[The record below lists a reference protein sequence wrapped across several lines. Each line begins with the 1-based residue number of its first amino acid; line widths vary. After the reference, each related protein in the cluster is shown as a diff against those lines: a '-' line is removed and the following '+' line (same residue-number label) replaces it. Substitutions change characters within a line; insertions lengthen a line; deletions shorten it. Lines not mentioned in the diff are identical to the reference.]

1 MRKIYNN
8 HVFQRSTKPWQWLA
22 IISLGVALLA
32 STGAYFTARSWLGEG
47 RYLQAIDIDQIEV
60 LR

>member
-22 IISLGVALLA
+22 IISLSVALLA
-32 STGAYFTARSWLGEG
+32 
-47 RYLQAIDIDQIEV
+47 QACKNQKAQSKNRFSKLESLLALIA
-60 LR
+60 